1 MAAACV
7 LRSRLIPDEEMCV
20 ELGAGERVYM
30 PPMDEDPYRIRA
42 DGARNRNFMLVII
55 IGAVL
60 VALAAMAWNIYGRVG
75 PAPVIAAGGPFK
87 TAAPAPQSQGDDTRD
102 VYNMIEAAKGAP
114 TPITVSPAT
123 TEAPEAPIA
132 FSAPVAPQAP
142 AAPSAGQPGYLV
154 QLSALRSPDAAESA
168 WSQMDL
174 THPGLLRGVKK
185 DVQRADLGAQGIYYR
200 LRAGY
205 FGDRGQ
211 ANSFCERVKGAGLA
225 CMVVVR

>member
-1 MAAACV
+1 
-7 LRSRLIPDEEMCV
+7 LIPDEEICV
-20 ELGAGERVYM
+20 EVGAGERVYM

-42 DGARNRNFMLVII
+42 GGARNRTFMLVVIM
-55 IGAVL
+55 GAV
-60 VALAAMAWNIYGRVG
+60 VIALTAVAWNIYGRAG
-75 PAPVIAAGGPFK
+75 PAPVITANGPFK
-87 TAAPAPQSQGDDTRD
+87 TVAPAPETQGDDTRD

-114 TPITVSPAT
+114 PPITVSPAEAE
-123 TEAPEAPIA
+123 EAPQAPIA
-132 FSAPVAPQAP
+132 FTAPVAPQAP
-142 AAPSAGQPGYLV
+142 VAPSVGQGSFVV
-154 QLSALRSPDAAESA
+154 QLSALRTADAAESA

-205 FGDRGQ
+205 FTERGQ
-211 ANSFCERVKGAGLA
+211 ANSFCERVKGVGLA

>member
-1 MAAACV
+1 
-7 LRSRLIPDEEMCV
+7 
-20 ELGAGERVYM
+20 
-30 PPMDEDPYRIRA
+30 
-42 DGARNRNFMLVII
+42 
-55 IGAVL
+55 
-60 VALAAMAWNIYGRVG
+60 
-75 PAPVIAAGGPFK
+75 
-87 TAAPAPQSQGDDTRD
+87 
-102 VYNMIEAAKGAP
+102 MIEAAKGAP